1 MSKDDGIPDIPSWE
15 ELGISPEELK
25 ELEEE
30 LAREERG
37 EPPEDAAPTR
47 TGTPARIE
55 EPGPA
60 APPAR
65 SPGKTPSSSAPPAGT
80 PPPGSAPP
88 SRDAA
93 AGAGRPSSGAAAPP
107 DAGAK
112 RRFGFFRRRKKDRAS
127 PGSTGRGSTPG
138 GSKTSAPPAAAAPVP
153 PARPP
158 LPPATRWR
166 GPLTV
171 VLLLLVAWLS
181 SSWRGIPRP
190 VPADAPDSLFSAER
204 AWVHLERI
212 ARAPHPP
219 GSPEHARVR
228 EHLLATLAG
237 YGLDP
242 QVQTTTQVIGRGSVA
257 RAVTVR
263 NVLARIPGSE
273 PGRGAVLITAHY
285 DGREVA
291 LAAGDDGA
299 GVVTLLE
306 AIRALRTGPQLRH
319 DVIVLLTDAEELG
332 LVGARAFVD
341 QHSWMDDVRLVLSFE
356 MRGGGGPS
364 LMFETGAQNGWVV
377 QQFAEVAPYPHANS
391 LSVEIYRRLPN
402 DTDFTPF
409 REAGRQGLNFAAIG
423 RAHVYHQAYDTP
435 ANLSRAT
442 VQNHGVQ
449 ALALLR
455 HFGDA
460 DLDAVTAPDRAY
472 FSIPYVGVFTYP
484 GWVSWVLSVVL
495 VLGWILLIVR
505 GRAAGL
511 RVGGMV
517 VGLLVGVGLVAGSA
531 GAGVLLL
538 RTVTGLH
545 PEAGRLHGSLLHAEW
560 PYVLALVAAAF
571 TSATVALLLTRRWF
585 RLGALALGALTL
597 PLLAAAVM
605 GFLVPLGA
613 ANLQGPALGGLLAAA
628 VALGVEPTQRP
639 GHVRWVLWLLLAVPV
654 LVFLVPLTELLW
666 LSLSLGQA
674 ALVGGLA
681 ALIVVLLLPLVDVA
695 REPNG
700 WGASV
705 LGLIVTA
712 VFVGIGLALARPGE
726 TRPLPSTL
734 VYALD
739 REDGS
744 AVWALD
750 PAVLEADAADRADL
764 AWARERAGTP
774 DTVRT
779 VAALAAGMSFAV
791 APAPRVAAAPPRLSV
806 ATDSASALAGAPLRV
821 RVASAFGAE
830 ALRFTFPD
838 GGARPVAINGRPL
851 GARPELQIVEHWGEP
866 EGGAVVLDL
875 DPANAGDTVRFDLVE
890 TTFRPSELVGPDV
903 FRRPAGLAPDIRR
916 LSDRA
921 VVRTPVAIDVRSGT
935 VALGIAGL
943 AEPAPAGATSGPGDT
958 LPTGA
963 PADSTDLAAVELFA
977 PGVVSSAAPEFAITF
992 TPDGR
997 TAFFNRGTEDR
1008 SAYRMLASLR
1018 SDTTWGSA
1026 EAVPFASAGMDVD
1039 PFVSPDGNRIWFSS
1053 DRPRAGAPAG
1063 SISSWYV
1070 ERTATG
1076 WSDPIDPGA
1085 PFNSDSADIFV
1096 SEARDGTV
1104 VFRSER
1110 DGRRRVYATRRGTE
1124 GWETPVAL
1132 RFGTVEEASNP
1143 MLHPSGTWIVLSLPG
1158 PGGEPD
1164 LYASCRT
1171 AEGMWGEPFA
1181 LPAAINSPFAE
1192 FAPAF
1197 HPDGTLYFTSE
1208 RPGVVGTQ
1216 PDGTRPPGDI
1226 YRVRPGAHVACD
1238 GTAVPLG

>member
-37 EPPEDAAPTR
+37 EPPQEPKAAP
-47 TGTPARIE
+47 G
-55 EPGPA
+55 G
-60 APPAR
+60 
-65 SPGKTPSSSAPPAGT
+65 
-80 PPPGSAPP
+80 APP

-93 AGAGRPSSGAAAPP
+93 AGAGRPSSGAATPP

-127 PGSTGRGSTPG
+127 PGSTGGGSTG
-138 GSKTSAPPAAAAPVP
+138 GGPKTSAPPAAAAPAP

-158 LPPATRWR
+158 LPPATGWR

-228 EHLLATLAG
+228 DHLLATLTG

-273 PGRGAVLITAHY
+273 PGNGAVLITAHY
-285 DGREVA
+285 DGREIA

-341 QHSWMDDVRLVLSFE
+341 QHPWMEDVRLVLSFE

-377 QQFAEVAPYPHANS
+377 QQFAEAAPSPHANS

-472 FSIPYVGVFTYP
+472 FSIPYLGVFTYP
-484 GWVSWVLSVVL
+484 GWVSWVLSGVL
-495 VLGWILLIVR
+495 VLGWIGLIVR

-511 RVGGMV
+511 RVSGMV
-517 VGLLVGVGLVAGSA
+517 VGLLLGAGLVAGSA

-571 TSATVALLLTRRWF
+571 TLGTVALLLTRRWF
-585 RLGALALGALTL
+585 RLGALAVGALTV

-628 VALGVEPTQRP
+628 AALGVEPTQRP

-654 LVFLVPLTELLW
+654 LLFLVPLTELLW

-674 ALVGGLA
+674 ALIGGLA
-681 ALIVVLLLPLVDVA
+681 GLIVVLLLPLVDVA

-705 LGLIVTA
+705 LGLIVAA
-712 VFVGIGLALARPGE
+712 VFVGIGIALARPGE

-750 PAVLEADAADRADL
+750 PAVLETDAPDRADL
-764 AWARERAGTP
+764 AWARERAGIP

-779 VAALAAGMSFAV
+779 VAALAAGMPFAV

-806 ATDSASALAGAPLRV
+806 VTDSASALAGAPLRV

-830 ALRFTFPD
+830 ALSFTFPE

-875 DPANAGDTVRFDLVE
+875 DPATAGDTVRFDLVE
-890 TTFRPSELVGPDV
+890 TTFRPAELVGPDV

-935 VALGIAGL
+935 VALGVAGL
-943 AEPAPAGATSGPGDT
+943 AEPAPSGPGST
-958 LPTGA
+958 LSPAA
-963 PADSTDLAAVELFA
+963 PADSTELAAIELFA

-1008 SAYRMLASLR
+1008 SAYRLLASLR
-1018 SDTTWGSA
+1018 SDTTWGA
-1026 EAVPFASAGMDVD
+1026 PEAVPFASAGMDVD

-1076 WSDPIDPGA
+1076 WSDPVDPGA

-1110 DGRRRVYATRRGTE
+1110 EGRPRVYATRRGAE
-1124 GWETPVAL
+1124 GWQTPVAL

-1158 PGGEPD
+1158 QGGPPD
-1164 LYASCRT
+1164 LYVSCRT
-1171 AEGMWGEPFA
+1171 ADGTWSEPVA

-1192 FAPAF
+1192 FAPSF

-1208 RPGVVGTQ
+1208 RPGVAGPQ
-1216 PDGTRPPGDI
+1216 SDGARPPGDI
-1226 YRVRPGAHVACD
+1226 YRVLPGTQFACD